1 MYGVCLGDEADIL
14 AARPG
19 ARLWSADPT
28 TGDVIATLNFQA
40 TLAANAPATKYSCAP
55 TVAADHLGW
64 DGYPATGDA
73 AAATA
78 PAGGLN
84 LSLLLR
90 VQPAL
95 LLSWAET
102 ALFLLDLAA
111 VEVNTWY
118 DGLRDVRTVAIS
130 DRDVFV
136 LNDGARRLTCL
147 TVRPRNAP
155 PSGCTLG
162 SNANG
167 ASYHPN
173 RATAAR

>member
-1 MYGVCLGDEADIL
+1 
-14 AARPG
+14 
-19 ARLWSADPT
+19 
-28 TGDVIATLNFQA
+28 VIATLNFQA

-55 TVAADHLGW
+55 TVATDHLGW
-64 DGYPATGDA
+64 DGYPSTTSDA
-73 AAATA
+73 AAPA
-78 PAGGLN
+78 PAPASGLN

-90 VQPAL
+90 VQPTL
-95 LLSWAET
+95 LVSWAET

-147 TVRPRNAP
+147 TVCLERTVLGGSWVPR
-155 PSGCTLG
+155 
-162 SNANG
+162 
-167 ASYHPN
+167 
-173 RATAAR
+173 